1 MGGRPAVVI
10 LRKGLGDKVKE
21 VRITAVVE
29 DLGFIGGRVALLV
42 LSEALRTAPRARI
55 PHCGGHQGCRYGSG
69 HPHYSK
75 GLATRM
81 SRCACTP
88 HLCCARSA
96 IAAVSPYWGKWSS
109 ATTAPRSGRLGHVPG
124 SIGAK
129 ERGVPGIL
137 AKVLNDKEPRCTFG
151 RWSRWASYS
160 CRQRRRFSA
169 KLWPSGI
176 PGSAK

>member
-1 MGGRPAVVI
+1 MGGWPTVVI

-21 VRITAVVE
+21 VRVAVVVE
-29 DLGFIGGRVALLV
+29 DLGFIGGRVALTV

-69 HPHYSK
+69 HPHYLKAFSDQEEQVRLHAALMLRK
-75 GLATRM
+75 IG
-81 SRCACTP
+81 
-88 HLCCARSA
+88 H
-96 IAAVSPYWGKWSS
+96 AAVSPEWGKWSS
-109 ATTAPRSGRLGHVPG
+109 AITAPRSGRLGHVPG
-124 SIGAK
+124 IDRRQGPPS
-129 ERGVPGIL
+129 PGK
-137 AKVLNDKEPRCTFG
+137 ARVLNDKKPRCAFG

>member
-1 MGGRPAVVI
+1 MGGWPTVVI

-96 IAAVSPYWGKWSS
+96 IAVVSPYWGKSQRQQHRGQGGW
-109 ATTAPRSGRLGHVPG
+109 ATYLG
-124 SIGAK
+124 SICAK